1 MVKKIRRKVKKIAMK
16 ASLVS
21 MELED
26 LTEENK
32 DHKKK
37 LSDDFSDE
45 FDFLEWKRK
54 QAEQAEE
61 PKLPPKPEKTD
72 EDDDLEISKPEAPSE
87 IKKLYRAIATKTH
100 PDKVEDEYYNELFQ
114 TAAAAMEEENWM
126 ALVEIAGELQ
136 LDIDF
141 LSDETC
147 EIIEKSIER
156 NEQQIGAIKNSFSFM
171 WANQKTDKDREI
183 FTLLFYKQFKIN
195 AEEFNT
201 WLREHKGKSS

>member
-1 MVKKIRRKVKKIAMK
+1 
-16 ASLVS
+16 

-37 LSDDFSDE
+37 LSEDFSDE

-54 QAEQAEE
+54 QAEEAEE
-61 PKLPPKPEKTD
+61 PKLPPKPEQTD

>member
-1 MVKKIRRKVKKIAMK
+1 
-16 ASLVS
+16 

-54 QAEQAEE
+54 QAEETEE
-61 PKLPPKPEKTD
+61 PKLPPKPEQTD

-171 WANQKTDKDREI
+171 WANQRTDKDREI

>member
-26 LTEENK
+26 LTEENEE
-32 DHKKK
+32 HKKK
-37 LSDDFSDE
+37 LNKDFSDE

-54 QAEQAEE
+54 QSEE
-61 PKLPPKPEKTD
+61 SKEAQPEVKLPDD
-72 EDDDLEISKPEAPSE
+72 EDLEVCKSEPPPE
-87 IKKLYRAIATKTH
+87 IKKLYRQIALNTH
-100 PDKVEDEYYNELFQ
+100 PDKFEDERLNEIFRL
-114 TAAAAMEEENWM
+114 AAAAIEEENWM
-126 ALVEIAGELQ
+126 LLVELAGELK

-147 EIIEKSIER
+147 EIIEKSIEKS
-156 NEQQIGAIKNSFSFM
+156 EQQIGTIKNSFSYM
-171 WANQKTDKDREI
+171 WANQKTDKDRKL

-201 WLREHKGKSS
+201 WLMEHKDKKS